1 MRTQIGIKQVLWLQG
16 KYRGKYRD
24 LVVTLAC
31 YGALEIVGVII
42 IIIIVPQA
50 HPYFSSFW
58 KFGVS
63 T

>member
-50 HPYFSSFW
+50 HPYFSSF
-58 KFGVS
+58 
-63 T
+63 